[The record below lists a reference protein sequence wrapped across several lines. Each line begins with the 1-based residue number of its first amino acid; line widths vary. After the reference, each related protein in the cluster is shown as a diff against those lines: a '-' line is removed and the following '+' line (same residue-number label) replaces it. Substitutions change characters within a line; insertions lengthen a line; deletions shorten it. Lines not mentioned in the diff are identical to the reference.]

1 MFFLEDINI
10 KLSNDIEDEYWMNW
24 ALKLANHACKL
35 GEVPV
40 GAVIVR
46 NKIILSEGWNCS
58 ISFNDPTAHAE
69 IIALRRAG
77 QILSNYRLLN
87 TTLYVTLEPC
97 LMCMGAIAHS
107 RVTRLVFGACDKKY
121 GATKLFQEKK
131 ISKFHHPLK
140 LTGNV
145 LGIKC
150 SNLLKNFFQH
160 CRHKKI
166 KS

>member
-1 MFFLEDINI
+1 MFSEDVNI

-24 ALKLANHACKL
+24 ALKLANHAWQL

-46 NKIILSEGWNCS
+46 NKILLSEGWNCS

-77 QILSNYRLLN
+77 QIVSNYRLLN

-107 RVTRLVFGACDKKY
+107 RLTRLVFGACDKKY
-121 GATKLFQEKK
+121 GSTKLFQQKK
-131 ISKFHHPLK
+131 ILKFNYPLK

-145 LGIKC
+145 LGITC

-160 CRHKKI
+160 CRHKK
-166 KS
+166 